1 MLTATN
7 RPAAHTR
14 HHGVMIDTSFRK
26 DGTAEYWVVQG
37 SMGRF
42 YSLSAA
48 KEIAE
53 SIARRKA
60 A

>member
-1 MLTATN
+1 MTKAAD

-14 HHGVMIDTSFRK
+14 HHGIMIDTSFRK
-26 DGTAEYWVVQG
+26 DGSAEYWVVQG
-37 SMGRF
+37 SLGRF
-42 YSLSAA
+42 YNLSAA